1 MNNNI
6 NNNSIKPLV
15 FWPPFLLLL
24 GAVIFSFVN
33 EAGFAAMT
41 TNANNWLIENFGWAF
56 SMTGFLMVLIV
67 LVIYFSPFAKVKI
80 GGSKAKPLLNTW
92 QWFSITLCTTIAIGI
107 LFWGTAEPIYHLIYP
122 PASLGLEPGS
132 AEAAL
137 FAMSTM
143 YLHWTFTP
151 YALYCVPALMFAFA
165 YYNMKKPFSLGATLT
180 PLAGDKATGKAG
192 QAIDAICLYALVAG
206 MAASLATGILTISG
220 GLNSIAGIE
229 SNPFTWAIVGAIII
243 GTFIISATTGLM
255 KGIRIL
261 SDINTK
267 VFFGIIAF
275 IFVFGPTAFLLN
287 LGAESFGHYLTNFF
301 EKNLFTGAAA
311 GDQWPQWWTTFYWA
325 NWLAWAPITALFLGR
340 ISYGHTVKDFIKMNF
355 FFPAIFGAV
364 WITVFSATS
373 INFQMNGVDLLGALT
388 NIGPE
393 AVGFTIFRQLPI
405 SGLIIPF
412 FLFIAFLAFV
422 TAADSNT
429 TAMGGISTACISP
442 ESPEPPTLIKVVW
455 GLTVGIVAWVMLSF
469 AGIDGIKMLS
479 NLGGFP
485 AMILE
490 LAVAIGLIMVVSN
503 PRKFDTFKED
513 YYEDGTVKPI
523 TSENHTDKTSVP
535 TGDKSVNC

>member
-1 MNNNI
+1 MR
-6 NNNSIKPLV
+6 
-15 FWPPFLLLL
+15 
-24 GAVIFSFVN
+24 
-33 EAGFAAMT
+33 
-41 TNANNWLIENFGWAF
+41 
-56 SMTGFLMVLIV
+56 
-67 LVIYFSPFAKVKI
+67 
-80 GGSKAKPLLNTW
+80 
-92 QWFSITLCTTIAIGI
+92 
-107 LFWGTAEPIYHLIYP
+107 
-122 PASLGLEPGS
+122 
-132 AEAAL
+132 
-137 FAMSTM
+137 
-143 YLHWTFTP
+143 
-151 YALYCVPALMFAFA
+151 
-165 YYNMKKPFSLGATLT
+165 
-180 PLAGDKATGKAG
+180 
-192 QAIDAICLYALVAG
+192 
-206 MAASLATGILTISG
+206 
-220 GLNSIAGIE
+220 
-229 SNPFTWAIVGAIII
+229 
-243 GTFIISATTGLM
+243 
-255 KGIRIL
+255 GIRIL

-287 LGAESFGHYLTNFF
+287 LGAESFGHYLTHFF

-355 FFPAIFGAV
+355 FFPAIFGAL

-388 NIGPE
+388 NVGPE

-405 SGLIIPF
+405 STLIIPF

-429 TAMGGISTACISP
+429 TAMGGISTSGISP
-442 ESPEPPTLIKVVW
+442 DSPEPPKTIKVVW
-455 GLTVGIVAWVMLSF
+455 GLTVGVVAWVMLSF

-490 LAVAIGLIMVVSN
+490 LAVAVGLVLVVSN

-513 YYEDGTVKPI
+513 YYDDGTVKPTISGTETPPTTI
-523 TSENHTDKTSVP
+523 TS
-535 TGDKSVNC
+535 DKSIQS

>member
-1 MNNNI
+1 MKNNI
-6 NNNSIKPLV
+6 SNSSIKPLV

-41 TNANNWLIENFGWAF
+41 TGANNWLIENFGWAF

-80 GGSKAKPLLNTW
+80 GGSKAKPLLNKW

-107 LFWGTAEPIYHLIYP
+107 LFWGTAEPIYHLVYP

-132 AEAAL
+132 AEAAI

-165 YYNMKKPFSLGATLT
+165 YYNMKKPFSLGSTLT
-180 PLAGDKATGKAG
+180 PIAGDKAIGKAG

-220 GLNSIAGIE
+220 GLNSIAGIG
-229 SNPFTWAIVGAIII
+229 SNPFTWAIIGAAII
-243 GTFIISATTGLM
+243 GTFIVSATTGLM
-255 KGIRIL
+255 RGIRIL

-287 LGAESFGHYLTNFF
+287 LGAESFGHYLTHFF

-355 FFPAIFGAV
+355 FFPAIFGAI

-388 NIGPE
+388 NVGPE

-405 SGLIIPF
+405 SALIIPF

-429 TAMGGISTACISP
+429 TAMGGISTSCISP
-442 ESPEPPTLIKVVW
+442 DSPEPPTLIKVVW

-490 LAVAIGLIMVVSN
+490 LAVAVGLILVVSN

-513 YYEDGTVKPI
+513 YYADGTVKPI
-523 TSENHTDKTSVP
+523 ITDNDTDTTNVP
-535 TGDKSVNC
+535 TGGKTINS

>member
-1 MNNNI
+1 MKNNI
-6 NNNSIKPLV
+6 SNNSIKPLV

-41 TNANNWLIENFGWAF
+41 TGANNWLIKNFGWAF

-67 LVIYFSPFAKVKI
+67 LVIYFSPFARVKI
-80 GGSKAKPLLNTW
+80 GGSKAKPLLNKW

-107 LFWGTAEPIYHLIYP
+107 LFWGTAEPIYHLVYP

-132 AEAAL
+132 AEAAI

-180 PLAGDKATGKAG
+180 PLVGDKATGKAG
-192 QAIDAICLYALVAG
+192 QAVDAICLYALVAG

-220 GLNSIAGIE
+220 GLNSIAGIG
-229 SNPFTWAIVGAIII
+229 SNPFTWAIIGTVIIS
-243 GTFIISATTGLM
+243 TFIISATTGLM
-255 KGIRIL
+255 RGIRIL

-267 VFFGIIAF
+267 VFFGIIVF

-287 LGAESFGHYLTNFF
+287 LGAESFGHYLTHFF

-355 FFPAIFGAV
+355 FFPAIFGAI

-373 INFQMNGVDLLGALT
+373 INFQMNGVDLLGAL
-388 NIGPE
+388 NNVGPE
-393 AVGFTIFRQLPI
+393 AVGFTIFKQLPI

-412 FLFIAFLAFV
+412 FLFIAFLSFV

-442 ESPEPPTLIKVVW
+442 DSPEPPTFIKVVW

-469 AGIDGIKMLS
+469 AGVDGIKMLS

-490 LAVAIGLIMVVSN
+490 LAVALGLIMVVSN

-523 TSENHTDKTSVP
+523 VSESDRDITDVP
-535 TGDKSVNC
+535 TEDKSVNC

>member
-1 MNNNI
+1 MKN

-41 TNANNWLIENFGWAF
+41 TGANNWLIKNFGWAF

-67 LVIYFSPFAKVKI
+67 LVIYFSPFARVKI
-80 GGSKAKPLLNTW
+80 GGSKAKPLLNKW

-132 AEAAL
+132 AEAAI

-180 PLAGDKATGKAG
+180 PLVGDKATGKAG
-192 QAIDAICLYALVAG
+192 QAVDAICLYALVAG

-220 GLNSIAGIE
+220 GLNSIAGIG
-229 SNPFTWAIVGAIII
+229 SNPFTWAIIGTVIIS
-243 GTFIISATTGLM
+243 TFIISATTGLM
-255 KGIRIL
+255 RGIRIL

-267 VFFGIIAF
+267 IFFGIIAF

-287 LGAESFGHYLTNFF
+287 LGAESFGHYLTHFF

-355 FFPAIFGAV
+355 FFPAIFGAI

-373 INFQMNGVDLLGALT
+373 INFQMNGVDLLGAL
-388 NIGPE
+388 NNVGPE
-393 AVGFTIFRQLPI
+393 AVGFTIFKQLPI

-412 FLFIAFLAFV
+412 FLFIAFLSFV

-442 ESPEPPTLIKVVW
+442 DSPEPPTFIKVVW

-469 AGIDGIKMLS
+469 AGVDGIKMLS

-485 AMILE
+485 AMILV
-490 LAVAIGLIMVVSN
+490 LAVALGLIMVVSN

-523 TSENHTDKTSVP
+523 VSESDRDITTVP

>member
-1 MNNNI
+1 MKNNI
-6 NNNSIKPLV
+6 SNNSIKPLV

-41 TNANNWLIENFGWAF
+41 TGANNWLIENFGWAF

-67 LVIYFSPFAKVKI
+67 LVIYFSPFARVKI
-80 GGSKAKPLLNTW
+80 GGSKAKPLLNKW

-132 AEAAL
+132 AEAAI

-180 PLAGDKATGKAG
+180 PLVGDKATGKAG
-192 QAIDAICLYALVAG
+192 QAVDAICLYALVAG

-220 GLNSIAGIE
+220 GLNSIAGIG
-229 SNPFTWAIVGAIII
+229 SNPFTWAIIGTVIIS
-243 GTFIISATTGLM
+243 TFIISATTGLM
-255 KGIRIL
+255 RGIRIL

-267 VFFGIIAF
+267 IFFGIIAF

-287 LGAESFGHYLTNFF
+287 LGAESFGHYLTHFF

-355 FFPAIFGAV
+355 FFPAIFGAI

-373 INFQMNGVDLLGALT
+373 INFQMNGVDLLGAL
-388 NIGPE
+388 NNVGPE
-393 AVGFTIFRQLPI
+393 AVGFTIFKQLPI

-412 FLFIAFLAFV
+412 FLFIAFLSFV

-442 ESPEPPTLIKVVW
+442 DSPEPPTFIKVVW

-469 AGIDGIKMLS
+469 AGVDGIKMLS

-490 LAVAIGLIMVVSN
+490 LAVALGLIMVVSN

-523 TSENHTDKTSVP
+523 VSESDRDITDVP